1 MKNTMIHPE
10 TGKILYR
17 DVRPTEYTYKEQ
29 KIIVDQPAWYSADS
43 DEDAILCRED
53 MKVASKA
60 LAIMKERHAKYLAEQ
75 NQELGNIAFA

>member
-17 DVRPTEYTYKEQ
+17 DIRPAEYTYKEQ

-60 LAIMKERHAKYLAEQ
+60 LAIMKERHARYLEEQ
-75 NQELGNIAFA
+75 NQEISNMALA